1 MKKILIVGATSTIAN
16 ACARLWAGEGSEFF
30 LVARDTQKLQQTC
43 ADLQA
48 RGASAAVPYT
58 MDANDDIVLHRAML
72 ERCLETLHC
81 VDICLIAYGTLP
93 DQSACEQDVEL
104 AMAEFANNGSTVIA
118 LLTSVANLMAAQH
131 SGTLAVIS
139 SVAGDRGR
147 PSNYVYGSAKAAV
160 SSFCEGLRP
169 RLFKL
174 GVHVITIKPG
184 FVDTP
189 MTQGLALPAF
199 LVAQPQ
205 AVARRIVAGIERK
218 VAVLYV
224 PAFWALIMFSIR
236 ALPQSLFKR
245 LNL

>member
-16 ACARLWAGEGSEFF
+16 ACARLWASDGSEFF
-30 LVARDTQKLQQTC
+30 LVARGEQKLQQTC
-43 ADLQA
+43 ADLRA
-48 RGASAAVPYT
+48 RGARVAVPYI
-58 MDANDDIVLHRAML
+58 MDASDSALYPDML
-72 ERCLETLHC
+72 KQCLETLHT

-104 AMAEFANNGSTVIA
+104 AMAEFANNASTVIA
-118 LLTSVANLMAAQH
+118 LLTLVANQMAAQR

-160 SSFCEGLRP
+160 SSFCEGLRA
-169 RLFKL
+169 RLFKS

-199 LVAQPQ
+199 LVAQPE

-224 PAFWALIMFSIR
+224 PRFWSWIMFLIR
-236 ALPQSLFKR
+236 ALPQPLFKR